1 MPTFVSLVKWT
12 EQGIRTVK
20 DVPKRLEAFEATI
33 TRAGGKLKDF
43 YLVTGEYDM
52 VVVTEVPSEE
62 VMAKLTLTTGM
73 QGNVRT
79 TTLRAFNREEATRI
93 FGSLA

>member
-1 MPTFVSLVKWT
+1 MPTFVSLVQWT
-12 EQGIRTVK
+12 EQGIRSAK
-20 DVPKRLEAFEATI
+20 DVPKRLEAFEAAI

-43 YLVTGEYDM
+43 YLVMGEYDM
-52 VVVTEVPSEE
+52 VVVTEAPSEE
-62 VMAKLTLTTGM
+62 VFAKLTLTTGM

-93 FGSLA
+93 FSSLA

>member
-1 MPTFVSLVKWT
+1 MPTFVSLIKWT
-12 EQGIRTVK
+12 EQGIRNVK
-20 DVPKRLEAFEATI
+20 DAPKRLEAFEAAI

-43 YLVTGEYDM
+43 YLVMGEYDM

-79 TTLRAFNREEATRI
+79 TTLRAFNREEATKI
-93 FGSLA
+93 FGSVN